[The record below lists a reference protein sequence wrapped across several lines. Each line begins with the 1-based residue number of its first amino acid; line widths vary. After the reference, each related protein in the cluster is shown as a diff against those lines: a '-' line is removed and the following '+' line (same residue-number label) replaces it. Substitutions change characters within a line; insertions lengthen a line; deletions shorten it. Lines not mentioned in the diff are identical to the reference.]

1 MKITIE
7 DYNVWVRENGKFKQI
22 YPVESSQ
29 SCIMYEGVGE
39 EIKHSFTYVENSV
52 YTIKTFDNADV
63 RFRPTPY
70 TAIFTNEKE
79 QLDE

>member
-29 SCIMYEGVGE
+29 SYIMYEGVGE
-39 EIKHSFTYVENSV
+39 EIKHSFTYIDNGI

-63 RFRPTPY
+63 MFEPTEY
-70 TAIFTNEKE
+70 MSIFTDDKE
-79 QLDE
+79 